1 MIIQIP
7 NSFKFLFL
15 RSSIRKYCKPVI
27 LGCEV
32 NFHKGSEESS
42 YLIVLF
48 VINFEMSE
56 LVETVLVEEER
67 EEEGEEKEIQRAILS
82 SSHDDELIQVL
93 KRYRNW
99 ISVQKEVIT
108 VHLDEEFYHFLA
120 NRIRSSSNEQ
130 LQLEIAYWYALLIA
144 LPNFNGTFP
153 AAVKHI
159 LEAAV
164 ASTENYEM
172 VENTLDIILMTIG
185 KNKNFN
191 LYTGEI
197 ITILLNQGR
206 SSQSSVIKGKILGIF
221 SKLCWGYF
229 QNAPDTLPFIFQ
241 CLNSSDSLLIARA
254 AEALSAFT
262 ESSDHQIDEI
272 LSADSTLPNRL
283 AELLLSP
290 VEDVVHQAIRTVG
303 NIITGNDLQTQ
314 TLINAGIIPNLL
326 WLIDYPNK
334 KISREACWT
343 ISNISAGTVTQ
354 IQEIINAAIIPRL
367 LSYLPTI
374 KEEEIQVD
382 ILFTIANVLCGGSE
396 SQKVYIL
403 NEGVAEKL
411 SQLLS
416 IMVESGDIQP
426 KVCKPLYECFLSI
439 VEFVRQYPDKSKEE
453 HVREVYRTYDVVNK
467 LKFGDNRIPSISHLD
482 NFVNGI

>member
-1 MIIQIP
+1 
-7 NSFKFLFL
+7 
-15 RSSIRKYCKPVI
+15 
-27 LGCEV
+27 
-32 NFHKGSEESS
+32 
-42 YLIVLF
+42 
-48 VINFEMSE
+48 MSE

-108 VHLDEEFYHFLA
+108 VHLDEEFYHFLD

-241 CLNSSDSLLIARA
+241 CLNSSDSLLIACA

-283 AELLLSP
+283 AELLL
-290 VEDVVHQAIRTVG
+290 
-303 NIITGNDLQTQ
+303 
-314 TLINAGIIPNLL
+314 
-326 WLIDYPNK
+326 K
-334 KISREACWT
+334 
-343 ISNISAGTVTQ
+343 
-354 IQEIINAAIIPRL
+354 
-367 LSYLPTI
+367 
-374 KEEEIQVD
+374 
-382 ILFTIANVLCGGSE
+382 
-396 SQKVYIL
+396 
-403 NEGVAEKL
+403 
-411 SQLLS
+411 
-416 IMVESGDIQP
+416 
-426 KVCKPLYECFLSI
+426 
-439 VEFVRQYPDKSKEE
+439 FVRQYPDKSKEE
-453 HVREVYRTYDVVNK
+453 HVREVYRIYDVVNK